1 MFRNPR
7 DMLTSPSAFAFR
19 YRLSATG
26 LRLLETPPWLGVA
39 VAAIAW
45 VAVVGFA
52 EPFGRLWGTG
62 QEARCYWVP
71 SLLDPYAESTWTNP
85 IAYVYSP
92 AFLQLVSPLTRLP
105 WQAFIAIWTAILVC
119 AVRFLTGPR
128 LLAAGLVFAA
138 MELAGGNISLL
149 LAAAIVLGFRWP
161 AAWAFVLL
169 TKVTPGVG
177 LLWFA
182 ARREW
187 RSLAMALGATVAII
201 ACSALFLPAAWP
213 EWVDVLI
220 RNGGREGTWAAL
232 PIALWIRLPIAM
244 IVVVWGARTNRRWAV
259 PVASLIALPAVW
271 YGSISMLLA
280 IVALREGGTTDE
292 ERDRDSDGALRT
304 RARRSPEP
312 SAAGA

>member
-1 MFRNPR
+1 
-7 DMLTSPSAFAFR
+7 MLISPSAFAVRF
-19 YRLSATG
+19 RLSAIG
-26 LRLLETPPWLGVA
+26 LRLLESPPWVGVA
-39 VAAIAW
+39 VATIAW
-45 VAVVGFA
+45 LAVVGFA

-62 QEARCYWVP
+62 QDARCYWLP

-92 AFLQLVSPLTRLP
+92 AFLQLISPLTRLP
-105 WQAFIAIWTAILVC
+105 WQAFVAVWTAILLL

-128 LLAAGLVFAA
+128 LLAAGVIFAA

-149 LAAAIVLGFRWP
+149 LATAIVLGFRWP
-161 AAWAFVLL
+161 TAWAIVLL

-187 RSLAMALGATVAII
+187 RSLAMALGATAAVI
-201 ACSALFLPAAWP
+201 AGSALMLPNAWS
-213 EWVDVLI
+213 EWTDVLI
-220 RNGGREGTWAAL
+220 RNGGRDGTWAAL
-232 PIALWIRLPIAM
+232 PIALWIRMPIAM
-244 IVVVWGARTNRRWAV
+244 IVVIWGARTNRRWAV

-271 YGSISMLLA
+271 YGSLSMLLA
-280 IVALREGGTTDE
+280 IVALRDAPTRSTDE
-292 ERDRDSDGALRT
+292 EADRDSDAELGT
-304 RARRSPEP
+304 RSRRPEP

>member
-1 MFRNPR
+1 
-7 DMLTSPSAFAFR
+7 MLISPSAFAVR
-19 YRLSATG
+19 LRLSATG
-26 LRLLETPPWLGVA
+26 LRLLESPPWVGVA
-39 VAAIAW
+39 VATIAW
-45 VAVVGFA
+45 LAVVGFA

-62 QEARCYWVP
+62 QDARCYWLP

-92 AFLQLVSPLTRLP
+92 AFLQLISPLTRLP
-105 WQAFIAIWTAILVC
+105 WQAFVAVWTAILLL

-128 LLAAGLVFAA
+128 LLAAGVIFAA

-149 LAAAIVLGFRWP
+149 LASAIVLGFRWP
-161 AAWAFVLL
+161 AAWAIVLL

-187 RSLAMALGATVAII
+187 RSLAMALGATATVI
-201 ACSALFLPAAWP
+201 AGSALMLPNAWS
-213 EWVDVLI
+213 EWTDVLI
-220 RNGGREGTWAAL
+220 RNGGRDGTWAAL
-232 PIALWIRLPIAM
+232 PIALWIRMPIAM
-244 IVVVWGARTNRRWAV
+244 IVVIWGARTNRRWAV

-271 YGSISMLLA
+271 YGSLSMLLA
-280 IVALREGGTTDE
+280 IVALRDAPTRSTDE
-292 ERDRDSDGALRT
+292 EADRDSDAELRT
-304 RARRSPEP
+304 PSRRPEP

>member
-1 MFRNPR
+1 
-7 DMLTSPSAFAFR
+7 MLISPSAFAVRF
-19 YRLSATG
+19 RLSATG
-26 LRLLETPPWLGVA
+26 LRLLESPPWVGVA
-39 VAAIAW
+39 VATIAW
-45 VAVVGFA
+45 LAVVGFA

-62 QEARCYWVP
+62 QDARCYWLP

-92 AFLQLVSPLTRLP
+92 AFLQLISPLTRLP
-105 WQAFIAIWTAILVC
+105 WQAFVAVWTAILLL

-128 LLAAGLVFAA
+128 LLAAGVIFAA

-149 LAAAIVLGFRWP
+149 LATAIVLGFRWP
-161 AAWAFVLL
+161 AAWAIVLL

-187 RSLAMALGATVAII
+187 RSLAMALGATAAVI
-201 ACSALFLPAAWP
+201 AGSALMLPNAWS
-213 EWVDVLI
+213 EWTDVLI
-220 RNGGREGTWAAL
+220 RNGGRDGTWAAL
-232 PIALWIRLPIAM
+232 PIALWIRMPIAM
-244 IVVVWGARTNRRWAV
+244 IVVIWGARTNRRWAV

-271 YGSISMLLA
+271 YGSLSMLLA
-280 IVALREGGTTDE
+280 IVALRDAPTRSTDE
-292 ERDRDSDGALRT
+292 EADRDSDAELRT
-304 RARRSPEP
+304 PSRRPEP